1 MVEETLSSVI
11 PKINVPSKPNNLS
24 QGAGER
30 QATASKNAN
39 TRVAAKPVDRQQK
52 LKVHLLIGFV
62 MAGMAVLGYT
72 FLGSGANVNAAGAA
86 NHQLINVSPNGGIPV
101 QPVIP
106 MQMPAM
112 SGSATASDMAAL
124 HAEME
129 AITLQMNG
137 LKAGNTTIDLPPAAG
152 GSQSTSGLNGY
163 SGSTNYNGT
172 LGNSPEQVQA
182 TLEQMMAIT
191 HDMMSKMENMK
202 QNQAGGAG
210 SSTGGHH

>member
-1 MVEETLSSVI
+1 MVEETLSSVT
-11 PKINVPSKPNNLS
+11 PKINVPSKPNNVNL
-24 QGAGER
+24 GAGER

-39 TRVAAKPVDRQQK
+39 TRAAAKPVDRQQK

-101 QPVIP
+101 QPVAP
-106 MQMPAM
+106 MQVPAM
-112 SGSATASDMAAL
+112 SGSAMASDMAAL

-129 AITLQMNG
+129 AITRQMNA
-137 LKAGNTTIDLPPAAG
+137 LNAGNTTIDLPPAAG

-172 LGNSPEQVQA
+172 LGNNPEQVQA